1 MYGSH
6 DDDGRIRLDD
16 REMLGDV
23 QADVAAR
30 WPEVTTENLREITA
44 FGDFQRDFRQ
54 LFGFEVPGVDYEVPV
69 ETDVRW

>member
-1 MYGSH
+1 MMTAAS
-6 DDDGRIRLDD
+6 DWTIAKCSATCKPMSR
-16 REMLGDV
+16 
-23 QADVAAR
+23 AR

-54 LFGFEVPGVDYEVPV
+54 LFGFEVPGVDYEAPV